1 MRRLALSPPALSL
14 ALSLMPALGCSDDE
28 GRASESA
35 SSTLPTVTITA
46 SASASVSASGTA
58 SGGSDTDADTDSD
71 SDSAGGTDSDDSGVS
86 ASSASASGGS
96 GDVKFDLGQLPDG
109 GELPEDTGCENVD
122 LLFVIDNSGS
132 MADEQQNLINS
143 FPGFAAAMKSQLES
157 AMSYH
162 VGVVTSDSNTFNTPG
177 CNNALGTLVTK
188 TGGTSS
194 SNQTCAPYASGKT
207 FMDEN
212 DNLDQKFQCA
222 AKVGT
227 QGSGNE
233 QPMLAMS
240 EAISDAL
247 NGPGACNEGFIREDA
262 LLVVVIITDEEDD
275 PEVEACQQQPQP
287 GSPGNPQSWFNTLV
301 SAKDGVES
309 NIVVLSLVGPPA
321 PNLCPALNKCNGG
334 IEGAEVA
341 SRIVQFTEL
350 FTYGT
355 IGQVC
360 APNFDTFFSDAIGVI
375 DNACKNFQPPG

>member
-1 MRRLALSPPALSL
+1 MRRPGLTPSALALVIALTPAL
-14 ALSLMPALGCSDDE
+14 ACSGDDE
-28 GRASESA
+28 REGASA
-35 SSTLPTVTITA
+35 GSTLPTVTITA
-46 SASASVSASGTA
+46 SASVSASASASGTTD
-58 SGGSDTDADTDSD
+58 SGSGSGSGSD
-71 SDSAGGTDSDDSGVS
+71 SDSAGVTDSDDSGVS

-143 FPGFAAAMKSQLES
+143 FPGFAEAMKSQLES

-162 VGVVTSDSNTFNTPG
+162 VGVVTSDSNTFNSAG
-177 CNNALGTLVTK
+177 CNNKPGALVTK
-188 TGGTSS
+188 TGGTNS
-194 SNQTCAPYASGKT
+194 SNQSCLPYASGKS

-233 QPMLAMS
+233 QPMLAMG
-240 EAISDAL
+240 EAISGAL
-247 NGPGACNEGFIREDA
+247 NGPGACNDGFIREDA

-275 PEVEACQQQPQP
+275 HEVEACQQQPQP
-287 GSPGNPQSWFNTLV
+287 GSPGEPSDWYNTLV
-301 SAKDGVES
+301 SAKDGVET

-341 SRIVQFTEL
+341 SRIVQFTEM
-350 FTYGT
+350 FSYGT
-355 IGQVC
+355 TGQVC
-360 APNFDTFFSDAIGVI
+360 APNFDTFFSESIGVI
-375 DNACKNFQPPG
+375 DSACKNFQPPG